1 MSRLLSTLAAL
12 LALALPA
19 LAIQPGSREVPVR
32 RPDVGPGE
40 IREPAPDRVRMREE
54 ARTRFREERERRR
67 KAFLEAAKEMAAP
80 TAGTVPGWREEAV
93 RPGAAD
99 AAEEG
104 ADGGSALGIGGP
116 LLIFAG
122 AAGALVLLLGAASRL
137 RERSRRLR
145 RENPPPPKRM
155 PKGAMTVKLRPRE
168 SRWAE
173 ASRRG

>member
-1 MSRLLSTLAAL
+1 MRRLLPTLGAL
-12 LALALPA
+12 LVIAVPA

-32 RPDVGPGE
+32 RPDAGPGE
-40 IREPAPDRVRMREE
+40 IVETPPDRVRMREE
-54 ARTRFREERERRR
+54 AQARFREEREKRRT
-67 KAFLEAAKEMAAP
+67 AFLATAEEMASP
-80 TAGTVPGWREEAV
+80 TASVVPGWRAEAV
-93 RPGAAD
+93 RPGAAAVAEAD
-99 AAEEG
+99 ANA
-104 ADGGSALGIGGP
+104 GSPLGFGRP

-145 RENPPPPKRM
+145 RLDPPRPKRL

-173 ASRRG
+173 AARRG